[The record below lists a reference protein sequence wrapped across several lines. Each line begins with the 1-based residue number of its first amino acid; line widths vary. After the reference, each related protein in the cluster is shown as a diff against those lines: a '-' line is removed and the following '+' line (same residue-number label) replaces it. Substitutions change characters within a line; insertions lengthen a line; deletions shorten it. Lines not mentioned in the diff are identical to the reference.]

1 MGKNNGFGKMVY
13 GKYPVM
19 AAFMI
24 LLFFLQGCS
33 VMEKEEE
40 IRIMRYGEKE
50 VQEDVE
56 IAVVLRGDLVSENN
70 IFVDCKRESGSSLS
84 FGVSGV
90 RYDEFYVS
98 RGDTVKKGQLLAK
111 LECDD
116 YLEQK
121 EAAQYEMQRL
131 EIAVKQLEADFQNY
145 GMSKKDYE
153 RQMAD
158 YENQRL
164 VLNQRMEELSVYIS
178 ERYLYADMDGIV
190 KEMAQTGRQ
199 DLSEEGLVIFELAGG
214 GQEFR
219 GNTADTRKLVIGGI
233 YTLTIDGR
241 SYEVVLDRLNNKENG
256 DAEVIFIFADGQERS
271 ITAGRGV
278 ISYVVEEEKD
288 VLYIPVSAVSRSGE
302 HSYVY
307 FLNDAGLREMK
318 EISVSKRY
326 GDYYVV
332 TAGLSEGEE
341 IICD

>member
-1 MGKNNGFGKMVY
+1 MGRKKNFWKMIY

-24 LLFFLQGCS
+24 LLLFLQGCS

-70 IFVDCKRESGSSLS
+70 IFVYSGRESGSSLS
-84 FGVSGV
+84 FKVSGV

-121 EAAQYEMQRL
+121 EAAQYELQRL

-190 KEMAQTGRQ
+190 KEMARIGSQ

-233 YTLTIDGR
+233 YTLTLDGR
-241 SYEVVLDRLNNKENG
+241 SYEVVLERMNDQENG
-256 DAEVIFIFADGQERS
+256 DAEVFFAFADGQEHS
-271 ITAGRGV
+271 ITGERGV
-278 ISYVVEEEKD
+278 IRYVVEEEND
-288 VLYIPVSAVSRSGE
+288 VLYIPVSAVSKSGE